1 MKVNFWV
8 DGEDEIITLDDDMT
22 EEDIEEEFQMW
33 FNGCVSCGWTIVKE
47 DQGGQKIWNLH
58 TLLQLSLT
66 NMI

>member
-33 FNGCVSCGWTIVKE
+33 FNGCVSCGWGIVEE
-47 DQGGQKIWNLH
+47 D
-58 TLLQLSLT
+58 
-66 NMI
+66 